1 MSRRPLSAFFN
12 ALLPLVAAALLSP
25 AAARA
30 DWPAIRV
37 GANVFYESPRS
48 ERGNIGPE
56 LGVGIE
62 PAAGFGGQ
70 LTLDWTDR
78 IASTVTAGRFRP
90 SLRLHG
96 AGAAALGTDGGR
108 VDFLPIT
115 AVVVAKLRRLGRF
128 RPYAG
133 AGVAYPLVASS
144 RLAPAVAAAGY
155 PRLVNPH
162 HGDLVLDV
170 GGDLALAP
178 RTTLSLDLRYLPVA
192 ETVVLDTPR
201 GDLFRKGIDTHPL
214 TLTLGIAYRVF
225 TPHTYRGP

>member
-1 MSRRPLSAFFN
+1 MIRRPPSYARLLAVL
-12 ALLPLVAAALLSP
+12 ALAALTWP
-25 AAARA
+25 AVARA

-37 GANVFYESPRS
+37 GADVFYEAPRS
-48 ERGNIGPE
+48 ERGNAGPD
-56 LGVGIE
+56 LGVGIDS
-62 PAAGFGGQ
+62 AAGFGGQ

-78 IASTVTAGRFRP
+78 IASILTAGELRP

-96 AGAAALGTDGGR
+96 AAAASADGGR

-115 AVVVAKLRRLGRF
+115 GVVVAKLKRLGRW

-144 RLAPAVAAAGY
+144 RLAPALQAAGFR
-155 PRLVNPH
+155 RLVNPH
-162 HGDLVLDV
+162 HGDLVLDA
-170 GGDLALAP
+170 GTDLVLAP

-225 TPHTYRGP
+225 TPRTYPGP